1 LKFKLNLD
9 DSLDV
14 VGVHLV
20 GGIVGTV
27 LIGLFSTADGAG
39 GVDGLFYGGGL
50 GSLGDQTLGAL
61 IAIAWSG
68 VFTAIIA
75 YAIKFTI
82 GWRVD
87 EEDEVNDGIDLSQHG
102 ESAYD
107 FASLGGGGHGV
118 PSAAAQST
126 AEARGV
132 NA

>member
-1 LKFKLNLD
+1 MKYRFRLD

-27 LIGLFSTADGAG
+27 LIGLFSTSAGAG

-50 GSLGDQTLGAL
+50 GSLRAQVLGAL
-61 IAIAWSG
+61 TAIAWSG
-68 VFTAIIA
+68 VMTAIIGLA
-75 YAIKFTI
+75 TKYTM
-82 GWRVD
+82 GWRL
-87 EEDEVNDGIDLSQHG
+87 EDDKEVEGIDVSEHG

-107 FASLGGGGHGV
+107 LTTISGVSHGL
-118 PSAAAQST
+118 PSAIVQADT
-126 AEARGV
+126 EARGV